1 MTHKRKRHRTLGRF
15 VSDEVR
21 ATNEIID
28 RLRSSDQTHFEIDL
42 DLGKS
47 AAEESRLKAVAARRR
62 TLESIHQ
69 DDPLRAAAEIHLK
82 ILTSAWYPH
91 FQSFLLHLKGGIRL
105 MGRELLYAAMI
116 PMKFLIIIVCNLI
129 WFGFL
134 FWLITS

>member
-21 ATNEIID
+21 ATNEVID
-28 RLRSSDQTHFEIDL
+28 HLRSSDAAVFAADL
-42 DLGKS
+42 HLGKS
-47 AAEESRLKAVAARRR
+47 AAEESRLKAVAERRR
-62 TLESIHQ
+62 TLKAIHQ
-69 DDPLRAAAEIHLK
+69 DDPLSTAAEIHLK

-91 FQSFLLHLKGGIRL
+91 FQSFLLHLKGGVRL

-116 PMKFLIIIVCNLI
+116 PMKFLIIIACNLI